1 MADGGAVPDGLGA
14 RRASRPS
21 APLPASF
28 RLTRSGVVIPQGPPA
43 GGGGTGAGG
52 GRAEG
57 PVRFEGDRPG
67 PGEILVVR
75 VLSPALAPELPG
87 LAGLVSET
95 GSTLSHLAI
104 VARELGVPTVV
115 AVPGATGRFRPG
127 ERIVIDGRTGE
138 VTSMDRSEE
147 VSPR

>member
-1 MADGGAVPDGLGA
+1 L
-14 RRASRPS
+14 
-21 APLPASF
+21 
-28 RLTRSGVVIPQGPPA
+28 
-43 GGGGTGAGG
+43 
-52 GRAEG
+52 
-57 PVRFEGDRPG
+57 G
-67 PGEILVVR
+67 PGDILVVR

-115 AVPGATGRFRPG
+115 AVPDATDRFRRG

-138 VTSMDRSEE
+138 VTSADRSQE
-147 VSPR
+147 VSSR